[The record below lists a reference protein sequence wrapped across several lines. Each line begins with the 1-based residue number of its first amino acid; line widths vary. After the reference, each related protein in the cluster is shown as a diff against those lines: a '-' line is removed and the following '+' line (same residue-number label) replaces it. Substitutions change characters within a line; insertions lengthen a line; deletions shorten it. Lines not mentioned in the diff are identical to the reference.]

1 MTEMLEELARAADD
15 FERRA
20 KHPLSSQIEDLFLGM
35 RRGSALIL
43 DSIGI
48 TTNMAKLPGYP
59 ARESAYR
66 EAFGVGRLS
75 QFWCCVVRPRL
86 FPGRHDVL
94 VEAWDSARLQVQ
106 AEMLNS
112 IIQQGEEMLDE
123 RQDS

>member
-1 MTEMLEELARAADD
+1 MNGMLRELAEAADD

-48 TTNMAKLPGYP
+48 TMNMAKLPGYP
-59 ARESAYR
+59 ARERAYR
-66 EAFGVGRLS
+66 ELVGVGRLS
-75 QFWCCVVRPRL
+75 RFWCRAVRPRL
-86 FPGRHDVL
+86 LPKRHDVL

-106 AEMLNS
+106 AEMLDS
-112 IIQQGEEMLDE
+112 IIRQGEEMLDE
-123 RQDS
+123 RSG